1 MAGTLILLF
10 CLTMVPLI
18 HGDDNKPS
26 SPPTH
31 LPTIPPSHAPTP
43 ETPYPTPITF
53 QPTGKEPLHSRYSLS
68 FFLDSHLYANRQRH
82 RHACLRRRPHRRPR
96 YPHSCHH
103 PFRLS
108 CRQHRHRRTRPHRPQ
123 RLFHGFRVSFLLRCL
138 LMLLRRCPASNPL
151 THQRLLL
158 LRRYLRRLLQ
168 LRSLRHGAL
177 GSCSAAVLKTRIGT
191 CSGNIN
197 M

>member
-1 MAGTLILLF
+1 MVMIINHPLPRHICQQF
-10 CLTMVPLI
+10 RHLT
-18 HGDDNKPS
+18 HQHQK
-26 SPPTH
+26 H
-31 LPTIPPSHAPTP
+31 HIPHP
-43 ETPYPTPITF
+43 
-53 QPTGKEPLHSRYSLS
+53 SLS
-68 FFLDSHLYANRQRH
+68 NRQRH

-138 LMLLRRCPASNPL
+138 LMHLRRCPASNPL

>member
-53 QPTGKEPLHSRYSLS
+53 QPKQFGVDNPDDDESTSRKDERNFAAGTMRRSESLPRFPKNEALPCFSKTEKNKEIKIYFS
-68 FFLDSHLYANRQRH
+68 
-82 RHACLRRRPHRRPR
+82 
-96 YPHSCHH
+96 
-103 PFRLS
+103 
-108 CRQHRHRRTRPHRPQ
+108 
-123 RLFHGFRVSFLLRCL
+123 VSFSVK
-138 LMLLRRCPASNPL
+138 MIW
-151 THQRLLL
+151 
-158 LRRYLRRLLQ
+158 
-168 LRSLRHGAL
+168 
-177 GSCSAAVLKTRIGT
+177 KI
-191 CSGNIN
+191 
-197 M
+197 